1 MRQCIC
7 ITFGIALCAMAA
19 RAPVQAASGV
29 LIVEKTTGAAAA
41 PITNQIQLES
51 NRMRAEM
58 AGASGEKQIAVFDGA
73 RQVMM
78 IIDQQRKSYT
88 EITREDAD
96 RLGAQMSDAMAQMQK
111 QLEAMP
117 PERRAQ
123 VEAMMK
129 GRMGGASS
137 LVPKVKYRKAGKGQ
151 AGKWACDLYEGY
163 EGERKTSEIC
173 TVDPKVLGL
182 TPADFG
188 VAQQMADFFKR
199 LMPQMA
205 GQVFTFGSAEQQGFA
220 GVPVRRTFTLAGREM
235 TSEIVDVS
243 RQSFPDASYAVPE
256 GYQKR
261 SFGPAGR
268 GR

>member
-1 MRQCIC
+1 MRQSIC
-7 ITFGIALCAMAA
+7 IIFAGILCAMAA
-19 RAPVQAASGV
+19 GAAVHAANGV

-58 AGASGEKQIAVFDGA
+58 AGASGEKQVAVFDGT

-88 EITREDAD
+88 EITKEDAD
-96 RLGAQMSDAMAQMQK
+96 RLGAQFAAAMSQMEQ
-111 QLEAMP
+111 QLASMP

-137 LVPKVKYRKAGKGQ
+137 LAPKVKYRKTGKGQ

-182 TPADFG
+182 TAADFG

-220 GVPVRRTFTLAGREM
+220 GVPVRRTFTLAGKEM

-243 RQSFPDASYAVPE
+243 RQSFPDASYAAPE

-261 SFGPAGR
+261 AFGPGGR